1 LRAQGYSLSSNN
13 GVIEGEIRTEKEIDL
28 DVTISSS
35 ECGE

>member
-1 LRAQGYSLSSNN
+1 LSSNN
-13 GVIEGEIRTEKEIDL
+13 GVIEGEIRNEKEIDI